1 MQLYTQFFLF
11 SKQHI
16 KRAII
21 FSFYSKVCI
30 KYHFFPSQ
38 NLYVYIRVC
47 IETKNDPFLQNS
59 KPNSYS
65 KLERRATHAETA
77 TSQFTKRTF
86 WHTNV
91 AGVFVCAL
99 WDVKFRW
106 GRVKRTTN
114 TPPPNTVKA
123 LTLGRHFFCLGSVYG
138 P

>member
-1 MQLYTQFFLF
+1 MRNSFFSRNSIPKERLSF
-11 SKQHI
+11 HFIQKFASN
-16 KRAII
+16 II
-21 FSFYSKVCI
+21 FPLSK
-30 KYHFFPSQ
+30 FSQ
-38 NLYVYIRVC
+38 NTRLYVYIRVC

-99 WDVKFRW
+99 
-106 GRVKRTTN
+106 
-114 TPPPNTVKA
+114 
-123 LTLGRHFFCLGSVYG
+123 
-138 P
+138 